1 MLSFRFIVA
10 YNEKKTM
17 KTSSAIVKRINL
29 LIPIVKIN
37 KKVICKLE
45 FLSMDFLNKKI
56 YTRLTVKI

>member
-1 MLSFRFIVA
+1 
-10 YNEKKTM
+10 M